1 MVLLKGYDHFIAEP
15 KGVRMNTYISM
26 LRGINVSGQKKIA
39 MSALVSMYERLGLTR
54 VRTYV
59 QSGNVVFESDESQAG
74 SLKLRIEAQIQ
85 KTFNYEVP
93 VIVRRPEDL
102 QRILGG
108 NPFLRRDGVIIEQ
121 LYVTFL
127 DGEPATVGLKGLP
140 NPNADGDE
148 FVLGEQELFLWCP
161 NGFGRTK
168 LNNNFFERK
177 LKVAATT
184 RNWKTV
190 TALQEMVGLFVISK
204 VSR

>member
-1 MVLLKGYDHFIAEP
+1 
-15 KGVRMNTYISM
+15 MNTYISM